1 MRAKTAAAK
10 AVCTA
15 GPRAGAVPT
24 AEDEA
29 ILAPI
34 IAQIAL
40 ERDKGASRGS
50 EQWGCVEERE
60 EAQSWKHA
68 TALAN
73 ELPESCIAQLLGGP
87 AAAAQVPCARERV
100 DIAVSAIRRRGGPDG
115 AGSRLALIALRT
127 LAVMAPEGVPPL
139 PATPA
144 FIASC
149 KRRVDSAARIKYAN
163 RKQGGATAV
172 LVSRRSLADVD
183 DCWRVGL
190 LQQINAPG
198 ASVACL
204 EPRAHLNGY
213 ESQSQLGI
221 PANNVRRRTLDASV
235 KSLLTMSST
244 NSAGFW
250 FGATGW
256 PIEER

>member
-1 MRAKTAAAK
+1 MPDIHRESGLERDSTTCSLDFTDCATSPERRVRFDLTGDGRPRPKRRPGPVMDQVITGRAVRAKTAAAK

-68 TALAN
+68 AALAN

-87 AAAAQVPCARERV
+87 AAVVQVPCARERV
-100 DIAVSAIRRRGGPDG
+100 DIAVSAIRRRGGP
-115 AGSRLALIALRT
+115 A
-127 LAVMAPEGVPPL
+127 APTG
-139 PATPA
+139 
-144 FIASC
+144 
-149 KRRVDSAARIKYAN
+149 
-163 RKQGGATAV
+163 
-172 LVSRRSLADVD
+172 
-183 DCWRVGL
+183 
-190 LQQINAPG
+190 
-198 ASVACL
+198 
-204 EPRAHLNGY
+204 RAHG
-213 ESQSQLGI
+213 S
-221 PANNVRRRTLDASV
+221 P
-235 KSLLTMSST
+235 
-244 NSAGFW
+244 
-250 FGATGW
+250 
-256 PIEER
+256 